1 MNKTL
6 KGIVVQIG
14 GDTSGL
20 SRALHEVDY
29 QIDSTARALKDV
41 EKLLKLDPTN
51 TNLLKQKQ
59 DLLANSVKA
68 TSERLK
74 ELKNAEKSVQDE
86 VKKGNITESQYQAYQ
101 REIVKTEQSLKS
113 LEKQAKAVNIPLE
126 KIGSTMSSAGKT
138 LTIGVTAPVIAAGAA
153 IYKYSSDLTEAEN
166 KTKEVFKNMSGDV
179 LTWSETSL
187 DKMGMARSTALDA
200 VSLYGGM
207 ATAMGLTRKKA
218 TDMSKSLTELSVD
231 LASFH
236 NTSLDQASTALKSI
250 FTGETE
256 TLKNY
261 GIVMTEANLK
271 AYALSQGI
279 KTNYT
284 EMTQAEKV
292 QLRYNF
298 VLNASK
304 DAIGDYERNCGEAAS
319 QMKKLPEALKEL
331 ATSFKDNVEPT
342 VTPMIQHLNNA
353 VVWFGKLNDGTK
365 TFVARTALVAAAAGP
380 VLTVGGKVIQT
391 GTKAKKL
398 IDKLKAAHL
407 SKKLATAADTKAQT
421 TYASSLDK
429 TAAAADRAAAS
440 VNKLALAQNNASTNT
455 ALSATSYGADAALN
469 SGTFATAGKV
479 SALSKATPYLASVAS
494 SFAGI
499 AIASGTI
506 LRYYA
511 SKYSDVIEKS
521 YSEKIEKSNKAHD
534 AEIQKLTDEYNI
546 YEEKMSAKKSA
557 EEKFYNDKISN
568 LSKDLKAQ
576 KSAISQEQSLYEK
589 THKERLSQLEKEKQA
604 KLDVITA
611 GEEAQT
617 AEIQQQI
624 DALNALN
631 EADEAANKEQEN
643 AGKLAELKK
652 QITFAKTYAAKV
664 DAENAY
670 TAEVKRQ
677 EEEKTKAARE
687 NQIKQLQN
695 KIEQIKSESAARQE
709 QVKSEY
715 DEAVEL
721 ENNKYEAAKEGFEN
735 RLSAL
740 DTFVEDETAR
750 LEAARDEKIAIMQS
764 ETDTY
769 LVELQKRIDKEKE
782 LKEAA
787 EKRLEAEKKEEEN
800 SKNFLEK
807 AYSGA
812 QGLRDWFSNIQSK
825 TKIGDLF
832 KKINSPN
839 YQQNLINKLSGHNA
853 TGTNDWRGG
862 LTYVHEQGGELIN
875 LPRHTQIIPH
885 DLSVEYMREL
895 AHIRSQ
901 PQNTYNQY
909 GAQQQVNVF
918 KVGEK
923 TVAEV
928 IEPCVSAIMSDN
940 IYRRRRSGGK

>member
-20 SRALHEVDY
+20 
-29 QIDSTARALKDV
+29 TKALKEIDNQIYSTKSGLNDV
-41 EKLLKLDPTN
+41 QKLLKLDPTN
-51 TNLLKQKQ
+51 TTLLKQKQ
-59 DLLANSVKA
+59 ELLAKSIKA

-74 ELKNAEKSVQDE
+74 ELKNAEKAVQDE
-86 VKKGNITESQYQAYQ
+86 VKKGKIAESEYQSYQ
-101 REIVKTEQSLKS
+101 REIIRTEQSLKS
-113 LEKQAKAVNIPLE
+113 LEKQAKAVNISLE
-126 KIGSTMSSAGKT
+126 KIGSTMSSTGKA
-138 LTIGVTAPVIAAGAA
+138 LTIGVTTPVIAAGAA
-153 IYKYSSDLTEAEN
+153 IYKYLSDLTEAEN

-179 LTWSETSL
+179 LAWSETSL

-331 ATSFKDNVEPT
+331 ATSFKDNVEP
-342 VTPMIQHLNNA
+342 VATPMIQHLNNA
-353 VVWFGKLNDGTK
+353 IVKFGKLDDKTK
-365 TFVARTALVAAAAGP
+365 TFIARTALIAAAAGP
-380 VLTVGGKVIQT
+380 VLTVGGKVIQGVAKT
-391 GTKAKKL
+391 QKAVEA
-398 IDKLKAAHL
+398 LKAAYL
-407 SKKLATAADTKAQT
+407 SKKFATAADTEAQT

-429 TAAAADRAAAS
+429 TAAAADRATAS

-455 ALSATSYGADAALN
+455 ALSTTSYGADTALN
-469 SGTFATAGKV
+469 SGTFATSGKA
-479 SALSKATPYLASVAS
+479 SALSKATPYLALAAAAATGIKFYMSKVRK
-494 SFAGI
+494 SFEEEANAKFNALI
-499 AIASGTI
+499 
-506 LRYYA
+506 
-511 SKYSDVIEKS
+511 V
-521 YSEKIEKSNKAHD
+521 KSNKAHD
-534 AEIQKLTDEYNI
+534 VEIQNLTDEYNA
-546 YEEKMSAKKSA
+546 YEDKMSAKKSA

-576 KSAISQEQSLYEK
+576 KSAISQEQKLYEK
-589 THKERLSQLEKEKQA
+589 AHKERLSQFEKEKQA

-611 GEEAQT
+611 GEAAQT

-631 EADEAANKEQEN
+631 EADEAATKEQEN
-643 AGKLAELKK
+643 ADKLAELKK

-695 KIEQIKSESAARQE
+695 KIEQIKSESTARQE

-721 ENNKYEAAKEGFEN
+721 ENSKYEVAKEGFEN

-740 DTFVEDETAR
+740 NTFIEDETAR
-750 LEAARDEKIAIMQS
+750 LEAARDKKIADMES
-764 ETDTY
+764 ETSAY
-769 LVELQKRIDKEKE
+769 LAELQKRIDKEKE

-787 EKRLEAEKKEEEN
+787 EKRLEAEKKAE
-800 SKNFLEK
+800 
-807 AYSGA
+807 
-812 QGLRDWFSNIQSK
+812 SK
-825 TKIGDLF
+825 TDYKYGIFSGEFTEKLR
-832 KKINSPN
+832 KKKKE
-839 YQQNLINKLSGHNA
+839 QGGLSFWESVWYNIVGHNSA
-853 TGTNDWRGG
+853 GTNDWRGG

-875 LPRHTQIIPH
+875 LPQHTQIVPH

-895 AHIRSQ
+895 ARVKAGT
-901 PQNTYNQY
+901 QNTYNQY

-918 KVGEK
+918 SVDGK
-923 TVAEV
+923 TVTEV
-928 IEPCVSAIMSDN
+928 IEPRVSVTMSDN

>member
-20 SRALHEVDY
+20 TRALQSLNDKIYSTTSELKEVN
-29 QIDSTARALKDV
+29 R
-41 EKLLKLDPTN
+41 LLKFNPQST
-51 TNLLKQKQ
+51 TLLKQKHE
-59 DLLANSVKA
+59 LLAKSIKA
-68 TSERLK
+68 TSDKLK
-74 ELKNAEKSVQDE
+74 ELKNAEKAVQDE
-86 VKKGNITESQYQAYQ
+86 VKKGNIAESEYRAFQ
-101 REIVKTEQSLKS
+101 REIASTEGYLKS
-113 LEKQAKAVNIPLE
+113 LEKQAKAVSISLE
-126 KIGSTMSSAGKT
+126 KIGSTMSSAGKA
-138 LTIGVTAPVIAAGAA
+138 LTIGVTTPVIAAGAA
-153 IYKYSSDLTEAEN
+153 IYKYSSDLTEAKN

-304 DAIGDYERNCGEAAS
+304 DAIGDYGRNCGEAAS

-331 ATSFKDNVEPT
+331 ATSFKENVEPV

-353 VVWFGKLNDGTK
+353 IVKFGKLDDKTK
-365 TFVARTALVAAAAGP
+365 TFIARAALIAAAAGP
-380 VLTVGGKVIQT
+380 VLTAGGKVIQGVAKT
-391 GTKAKKL
+391 QKAVEA
-398 IDKLKAAHL
+398 LKAAYL
-407 SKKLATAADTKAQT
+407 SKKFATAADTEAQT

-429 TAAAADRAAAS
+429 TATAADRAAAS
-440 VNKLALAQNNASTNT
+440 VDKLALAQNNASTNT
-455 ALSATSYGADAALN
+455 ALSKTFYGADTALN
-469 SGTFATAGKV
+469 SGTFAATRKA
-479 SALSKATPYLASVAS
+479 STLSKATPYLALAAAS
-494 SFAGI
+494 AAGI
-499 AIASGTI
+499 KFIM
-506 LRYYA
+506 
-511 SKYSDVIEKS
+511 SKVRKS
-521 YSEKIEKSNKAHD
+521 FEEEANTKFNALIVKSNKAHD
-534 AEIQKLTDEYNI
+534 VEIQNLTDEYNA
-546 YEEKMSAKKSA
+546 YEDKMSAKKSA

-576 KSAISQEQSLYEK
+576 KSAISQEQKLYEK
-589 THKERLSQLEKEKQA
+589 AHKERLSQFEKEKQA

-611 GEEAQT
+611 GEAAQT

-631 EADEAANKEQEN
+631 EADEAATKEQEN
-643 AGKLAELKK
+643 ADKLAELKK

-664 DAENAY
+664 EAENAY

-695 KIEQIKSESAARQE
+695 KIEQIKSESTARQE

-721 ENNKYEAAKEGFEN
+721 ENSKYEVAKEGFEN

-740 DTFVEDETAR
+740 DTFIEDETAR
-750 LEAARDEKIAIMQS
+750 LEAARDKKIADMES
-764 ETDTY
+764 ETNAY
-769 LVELQKRIDKEKE
+769 LAELQKRIDKEKE

-787 EKRLEAEKKEEEN
+787 EKRLEAEKKAE
-800 SKNFLEK
+800 
-807 AYSGA
+807 
-812 QGLRDWFSNIQSK
+812 SK
-825 TKIGDLF
+825 TDYKYGIFSGEFTEKLR
-832 KKINSPN
+832 KKKKE
-839 YQQNLINKLSGHNA
+839 QGGLSLWEAAWYNFVVGHNA
-853 TGTNDWRGG
+853 AGTNDWFTLRPRTGRRAYKPAAAHTDSTSRPICRIYARAGACKGRNTKHLQSIRCTATGQCVFGGRKDGYRGHSAARIC
-862 LTYVHEQGGELIN
+862 Y
-875 LPRHTQIIPH
+875 
-885 DLSVEYMREL
+885 D
-895 AHIRSQ
+895 
-901 PQNTYNQY
+901 
-909 GAQQQVNVF
+909 
-918 KVGEK
+918 VG
-923 TVAEV
+923 
-928 IEPCVSAIMSDN
+928 
-940 IYRRRRSGGK
+940 

>member
-1 MNKTL
+1 MPSDYANELSSKVGLDVTEWK
-6 KGIVVQIG
+6 KGITELTAGVKKIE
-14 GDTSGL
+14 TSFQASAALMDNWSGSSEGL
-20 SRALHEVDY
+20 RSRIESLNGELTL
-29 QIDSTARALKDV
+29 QKKKLEILKNTYEDVV
-41 EKLLKLDPTN
+41 EKEG
-51 TNLLKQKQ
+51 
-59 DLLANSVKA
+59 A
-68 TSERLK
+68 TSNAAKSLAAQMFKARQDIEKTTDKLK
-74 ELKNAEKSVQDE
+74 YYTEAEQKVIDKTAAM
-86 VKKGNITESQYQAYQ
+86 VKKLEESGNKFEKTGDKINKVGNKIT
-101 REIVKTEQSLKS
+101 L
-113 LEKQAKAVNIPLE
+113 
-126 KIGSTMSSAGKT
+126 
-138 LTIGVTAPVIAAGAA
+138 GVTTPVIAAGAA

-331 ATSFKDNVEPT
+331 ATSFKDNVEPAITPVITALNGAIVSFGKWSKTTKNVVT
-342 VTPMIQHLNNA
+342 VTA
-353 VVWFGKLNDGTK
+353 VTIAALGPLVSIIGKTTSAIGK
-365 TFVARTALVAAAAGP
+365 AEKAFAKIYAR
-380 VLTVGGKVIQT
+380 I
-391 GTKAKKL
+391 KK
-398 IDKLKAAHL
+398 K
-407 SKKLATAADTKAQT
+407 TAATVEDTAANAANAK
-421 TYASSLDK
+421 SLDK
-429 TAAAADRAAAS
+429 TAESAETAAKSTGKIGTAAKSANPY
-440 VNKLALAQNNASTNT
+440 VIAVVGALMLLGAEITRTVSTAQS
-455 ALSATSYGADAALN
+455 
-469 SGTFATAGKV
+469 
-479 SALSKATPYLASVAS
+479 
-494 SFAGI
+494 
-499 AIASGTI
+499 
-506 LRYYA
+506 
-511 SKYSDVIEKS
+511 
-521 YSEKIEKSNKAHD
+521 KIEKLYKKEIEDSNKAYD
-534 AEIQKLTDEYNI
+534 AKIQNLTDEYNI
-546 YEEKMSAKKSA
+546 YEDKMSAKKST

-576 KSAISQEQSLYEK
+576 KNAISQEQKLYEK
-589 THKERLSQLEKEKQA
+589 AHKERLSQLEKEKQT

-611 GEEAQT
+611 GEAAQT

-631 EADEAANKEQEN
+631 EADEAATKEQEN
-643 AGKLAELKK
+643 AEKLAELKK

-687 NQIKQLQN
+687 NQMKQLQN

-715 DEAVEL
+715 DKAAEL
-721 ENNKYEAAKEGFEN
+721 ENSKYEIAKEGFEN

-740 DTFVEDETAR
+740 DTFIEDETAR
-750 LEAARDEKIAIMQS
+750 LEAARDEKIAIMQN
-764 ETDTY
+764 ETDSY
-769 LVELQKRIDKEKE
+769 LAELQKRIDKQKE

-787 EKRLEAEKKEEEN
+787 EKAIEAEESKKKKETTTIKGFFKAFM
-800 SKNFLEK
+800 SDYNF
-807 AYSGA
+807 
-812 QGLRDWFSNIQSK
+812 
-825 TKIGDLF
+825 
-832 KKINSPN
+832 P
-839 YQQNLINKLSGHNA
+839 HNA
-853 TGTNDWRGG
+853 SGTNDWKGG
-862 LTYVHEQGGELIN
+862 LTYINERGGELIN
-875 LPRHTQIIPH
+875 LPRHAQIIPH
-885 DLSVEYMREL
+885 DISMEIAREYGRMR
-895 AHIRSQ
+895 AAYTTNNDYTTTTS
-901 PQNTYNQY
+901 NTYNQY

-918 KVGEK
+918 SVDGK
-923 TVAEV
+923 TVTEV
-928 IEPCVSAIMSDN
+928 IEPRVSVMMSDN

>member
-1 MNKTL
+1 MSSDYANELSSKVGLDVTDWKKGVTELTAGVKKIETSFQASAALMDNWSGSSEGLKSRIESLNSELTL
-6 KGIVVQIG
+6 QKKKLEI
-14 GDTSGL
+14 
-20 SRALHEVDY
+20 
-29 QIDSTARALKDV
+29 LKAAYEDVV
-41 EKLLKLDPTN
+41 EKEGAASEAAKSLAAKMFNARGDIEKTTEKLKYYTEAE
-51 TNLLKQKQ
+51 QKVI
-59 DLLANSVKA
+59 DKTAAV
-68 TSERLK
+68 
-74 ELKNAEKSVQDE
+74 
-86 VKKGNITESQYQAYQ
+86 VKKLEESGNKFE
-101 REIVKTEQSLKS
+101 KTG
-113 LEKQAKAVNIPLE
+113 E
-126 KIGSTMSSAGKT
+126 KISKVGNKIT
-138 LTIGVTAPVIAAGAA
+138 LGVTTPVVAAGAA

-179 LTWSETSL
+179 LTWSQTSL

-207 ATAMGLTRKKA
+207 ATAMGLTRKRA

-279 KTNYT
+279 KTNYS
-284 EMTQAEKV
+284 EMSQAEKV

-331 ATSFKDNVEPT
+331 ATSFKDNVEP
-342 VTPMIQHLNNA
+342 VITPIITSLNGA
-353 VVWFGKLNDGTK
+353 IVSFGKWSKTTK
-365 TFVARTALVAAAAGP
+365 NVVTVAAVSIAALGP
-380 VLTVGGKVIQT
+380 LVSVIGKTTSAVG
-391 GTKAKKL
+391 KAEKAFAKFYARIKK
-398 IDKLKAAHL
+398 K
-407 SKKLATAADTKAQT
+407 TAATVEDTAANAANAK
-421 TYASSLDK
+421 SLDK
-429 TAAAADRAAAS
+429 TAESAEKAAKGTGEIGTAAKSA
-440 VNKLALAQNNASTNT
+440 NPYILAVVGGLMLLNAE
-455 ALSATSYGADAALN
+455 
-469 SGTFATAGKV
+469 
-479 SALSKATPYLASVAS
+479 
-494 SFAGI
+494 
-499 AIASGTI
+499 I
-506 LRYYA
+506 LRV
-511 SKYSDVIEKS
+511 VITAQS
-521 YSEKIEKSNKAHD
+521 KIEKLYNQKKEESAKIYD
-534 AEIQKLTDEYNI
+534 TEIQNLNDEYNA
-546 YEEKMSAKKSA
+546 YEEKMTSKKSA

-576 KSAISQEQSLYEK
+576 KSAISQEQKLYEK
-589 THKERLSQLEKEKQA
+589 AHKERLSQLEKEKQA

-611 GEEAQT
+611 GEEKQT

-631 EADEAANKEQEN
+631 EADEAAAKEQEN
-643 AGKLAELKK
+643 ADKLAELKK

-664 DAENAY
+664 EAENAY

-687 NQIKQLQN
+687 NQIKQLQS

-721 ENNKYEAAKEGFEN
+721 ENNKYEIAKEGFEN

-740 DTFVEDETAR
+740 DTFIEDETAR
-750 LEAARDEKIAIMQS
+750 LEAARDEKIAIMQN
-764 ETDTY
+764 ETDNY
-769 LVELQKRIDKEKE
+769 LAELQKRIDKQNE

-787 EKRLEAEKKEEEN
+787 KKAIEAEENKK
-800 SKNFLEK
+800 KKDVKTIKGFLK
-807 AYSGA
+807 AFTDDY
-812 QGLRDWFSNIQSK
+812 F
-825 TKIGDLF
+825 
-832 KKINSPN
+832 P
-839 YQQNLINKLSGHNA
+839 HNA
-853 TGTNDWRGG
+853 SGTNDWKGG
-862 LTYVHEQGGELIN
+862 FTYINEHGGELVN

-885 DLSVEYMREL
+885 DVSMEMAREYGRMR
-895 AHIRSQ
+895 AAYTTNNDYTTTNS
-901 PQNTYNQY
+901 NTYNQY
-909 GAQQQVNVF
+909 GAQQQVTVL
-918 KVGEK
+918 KVGDK

-928 IEPCVSAIMSDN
+928 IEPCVSVKLSDD

>member
-1 MNKTL
+1 MSSDYANELSSKVGLDVTDWK
-6 KGIVVQIG
+6 KGITELTAGVKKIE
-14 GDTSGL
+14 TSFQASAALMDNWSGSSEGL
-20 SRALHEVDY
+20 KSRIESLNSELTL
-29 QIDSTARALKDV
+29 QKKKLEILKAAYEDVV
-41 EKLLKLDPTN
+41 EKEGAASEAAKSLAAKMFNARGDIEKTTEKLKYYTEAE
-51 TNLLKQKQ
+51 QKVI
-59 DLLANSVKA
+59 DKTAAV
-68 TSERLK
+68 
-74 ELKNAEKSVQDE
+74 
-86 VKKGNITESQYQAYQ
+86 VKKLEESGNKFE
-101 REIVKTEQSLKS
+101 KTG
-113 LEKQAKAVNIPLE
+113 E
-126 KIGSTMSSAGKT
+126 KISKVGNKIT
-138 LTIGVTAPVIAAGAA
+138 LGVTTPVVAAGAA

-179 LTWSETSL
+179 LTWSQTSL

-207 ATAMGLTRKKA
+207 ATAMGLTRKRA

-279 KTNYT
+279 KTNYS
-284 EMTQAEKV
+284 EMSQAEKV

-331 ATSFKDNVEPT
+331 ATSFKDNVEP
-342 VTPMIQHLNNA
+342 VITPIITSLNGA
-353 VVWFGKLNDGTK
+353 IVSFGKWSKTTK
-365 TFVARTALVAAAAGP
+365 NVVTVAAVSIAALGP
-380 VLTVGGKVIQT
+380 LVSVIGKTTSAVG
-391 GTKAKKL
+391 KAEKAFAKFYARIKK
-398 IDKLKAAHL
+398 K
-407 SKKLATAADTKAQT
+407 TAATVEDTAANAANAK
-421 TYASSLDK
+421 SLDK
-429 TAAAADRAAAS
+429 TAESAEKAAKGTGEIGTAAKSA
-440 VNKLALAQNNASTNT
+440 NPYILAVVGGLMLLNAE
-455 ALSATSYGADAALN
+455 
-469 SGTFATAGKV
+469 
-479 SALSKATPYLASVAS
+479 
-494 SFAGI
+494 
-499 AIASGTI
+499 I
-506 LRYYA
+506 LRV
-511 SKYSDVIEKS
+511 VITAQS
-521 YSEKIEKSNKAHD
+521 KIEKLYNQKKEESAKIYD
-534 AEIQKLTDEYNI
+534 TEIQNLNDEYNA
-546 YEEKMSAKKSA
+546 YEEKMTSKRSA

-576 KSAISQEQSLYEK
+576 KSAISQEQKLYEK
-589 THKERLSQLEKEKQA
+589 AHKERLSQLEKEKQA

-611 GEEAQT
+611 GEEKQT

-631 EADEAANKEQEN
+631 EVDEAAAKEQEN
-643 AGKLAELKK
+643 ADKLAELKK

-664 DAENAY
+664 EAENAY

-687 NQIKQLQN
+687 NQIKQLQS

-721 ENNKYEAAKEGFEN
+721 ENNKYEIAKEGFEN

-740 DTFVEDETAR
+740 DTFIEDETAR
-750 LEAARDEKIAIMQS
+750 LEAARDEKIAIMQN
-764 ETDTY
+764 ETDNY
-769 LVELQKRIDKEKE
+769 LAELQKRIDKQNE

-787 EKRLEAEKKEEEN
+787 KKAIEAEENKK
-800 SKNFLEK
+800 KKDVKTIRGFLK
-807 AYSGA
+807 AFTDDY
-812 QGLRDWFSNIQSK
+812 F
-825 TKIGDLF
+825 
-832 KKINSPN
+832 P
-839 YQQNLINKLSGHNA
+839 HNA
-853 TGTNDWRGG
+853 SGTNDWKGG
-862 LTYVHEQGGELIN
+862 FTYINEHGGELVN

-885 DLSVEYMREL
+885 DVSMEMAREYGRMR
-895 AHIRSQ
+895 AAYTTNNDYTTTNS
-901 PQNTYNQY
+901 NTYNQY
-909 GAQQQVNVF
+909 GAQQQVTVL
-918 KVGEK
+918 KVGDK

-928 IEPCVSAIMSDN
+928 IEPCVSVKLSDN